1 MNTKLLKTMS
11 QISNGIVLKK
21 DKPITTISAAMNIL
35 AISKTNSDID
45 FAIYDI
51 PSFLSFASLTSDARQ
66 IVVKNNVMT
75 IKDGKTSMKYVGAP
89 EDSIIVPP
97 EDTTPLTGT
106 NYTNDFNI
114 SETQFKQLM
123 SVCSVLN
130 AKSIVMTFTGSSVTV
145 TTESDYDDANT
156 FETEFDTQAGEEFVV
171 KLDRQSL
178 KLIDDSYTISVG
190 PKAVKFDGTDLTYY
204 VVRAQ

>member
-1 MNTKLLKTMS
+1 MNTKLLKTMG

-51 PSFLSFASLTSDARQ
+51 PSFLSFASLTSEDRA
-66 IVVKNNVMT
+66 ITVKNNIMT

-97 EDTTPLTGT
+97 EDTSSLTGAE
-106 NYTNDFNI
+106 YTNEFSI
-114 SETQFKQLM
+114 AESQFKQLM
-123 SVCSVLN
+123 SACSVLN
-130 AKSIVMTFTGSSVTV
+130 AKSIVMSFDGSTVTV

-156 FETEFDTQAGEEFVV
+156 FQTEFDTTPGGEFVI
-171 KLDRQSL
+171 KLDRQSM
-178 KLIDDSYTISVG
+178 KLIDDSYIVSVG
-190 PKAVKFDGTDLTYY
+190 AKAVKFEGSDLTYY
-204 VVRAQ
+204 VVRAA